1 MTGGK
6 EEYPSTY
13 SRKNDGDFGT
23 NRRNKEKNYYTNG
36 GTIHEAP
43 AMRTGVR
50 LGALTPYLTL
60 PTSLTH
66 PRTDYY
72 KQAKS

>member
-13 SRKNDGDFGT
+13 SRKNDGVFGT
-23 NRRNKEKNYYTNG
+23 NSGNEEKNYYTNG

-60 PTSLTH
+60 PYLV
-66 PRTDYY
+66 RD
-72 KQAKS
+72 

>member
-43 AMRTGVR
+43 AM
-50 LGALTPYLTL
+50 
-60 PTSLTH
+60 
-66 PRTDYY
+66 
-72 KQAKS
+72 